1 MREAVEQ
8 RNGNVTCVHCQTNI
22 RKNMQT
28 IAEKVSWNR
37 TSTDWGGTQATINAI
52 ASPTKYSYQDIQ
64 GRNCGQRRWKR
75 IQASCHCSKESTA
88 NAITKRIH
96 QVPGN
101 LLRIFD
107 LDKVDLDEGNPW
119 DEFLAA
125 TTFAIRSTVT
135 NTICFTSSAC
145 MWKGYDLPPQCK
157 TDWATIT
164 LKKQKRIDKSNRRE
178 NSKRISM
185 KYKEGN
191 LVLHNI
197 PGILPKLVSQEQ
209 DHTWLKRYMIIG
221 TVTIARSMDVT
232 DRVNIRRL

>member
-1 MREAVEQ
+1 MCPLPNKQKKKYA
-8 RNGNVTCVHCQTNI
+8 NYC
-22 RKNMQT
+22 RKSQLNQNQ
-28 IAEKVSWNR
+28 SWLR
-37 TSTDWGGTQATINAI
+37 GNAI
-52 ASPTKYSYQDIQ
+52 NYECNCISDKYSYQDIQ
-64 GRNCGQRRWKR
+64 GRNCGQRRWKW

-101 LLRIFD
+101 LLQIFD
-107 LDKVDLDEGNPW
+107 LDEVDSDEGNPW

-135 NTICFTSSAC
+135 NTTCFTSSAC
-145 MWKGYDLPPQCK
+145 MWKGYDLPSQCK

-209 DHTWLKRYMIIG
+209 DHTWLERYMIIG
-221 TVTIARSMDVT
+221 TITIARSMDVT
-232 DRVNIRRL
+232 DRVKIRWL